1 MRHCAGVPELCVHQ
15 ATLFVNRIGHATP
28 SPNLLGTPKTRS
40 ISPTVS
46 IGADLSAF
54 ADDETGRGAL
64 SVVFGVQSGG
74 RMTGVSRT
82 HAGQWGHN
90 DPVRQLQF
98 AHTNRSEEGLLCACD
113 IHSYIVLKSSPRV

>member
-1 MRHCAGVPELCVHQ
+1 MLLCAGVPTLCVYQ
-15 ATLFVNRIGHATP
+15 TTLFMNGIGHATASP
-28 SPNLLGTPKTRS
+28 SLLGTPKTRS

-74 RMTGVSRT
+74 RMIDGNRT
-82 HAGQWGHN
+82 HAGQGQWSHN

-98 AHTNRSEEGLLCACD
+98 AHTNRREKGLD
-113 IHSYIVLKSSPRV
+113 

>member
-1 MRHCAGVPELCVHQ
+1 MCQCTGVPKLCVHQ

-64 SVVFGVQSGG
+64 SVVFGVQFGG
-74 RMTGVSRT
+74 HMTVVSRT

-90 DPVRQLQF
+90 DSVRQLQF
-98 AHTNRSEEGLLCACD
+98 AHANRSQKGLVCSRD
-113 IHSYIVLKSSPRV
+113 IHSYTI